1 MMIIFG
7 GWLERG
13 GKDMLFFVESELN
26 GTFSKRKNLKQ
37 KRETVNAKVKK
48 LNRRGHET
56 SIVIEI
62 ALWEWQ
68 RRD

>member
-1 MMIIFG
+1 MVKICYFS
-7 GWLERG
+7 
-13 GKDMLFFVESELN
+13 FESELN